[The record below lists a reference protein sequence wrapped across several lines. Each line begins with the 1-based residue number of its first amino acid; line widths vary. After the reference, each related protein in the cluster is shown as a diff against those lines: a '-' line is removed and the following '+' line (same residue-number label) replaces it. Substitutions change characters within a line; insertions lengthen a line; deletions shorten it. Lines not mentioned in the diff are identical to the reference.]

1 MKQTVFA
8 MIAAA
13 SLFIG
18 AISCSQQP
26 SAKDQTTV
34 PAEFTISKEKLMECI
49 RPNAMILAYPV
60 ILADA
65 YVNEGSLAC
74 VSGAGKG
81 SPEDLYF
88 GLDKHVDAKTPPAFL
103 WHTAEDTCV
112 PVENSLYFALALSK
126 EKIPFELHVFPEG
139 SHGMS
144 VCTKEVG
151 TGDAYNG
158 RWVEWSVRWLFKM
171 FF

>member
-1 MKQTVFA
+1 
-8 MIAAA
+8 
-13 SLFIG
+13 
-18 AISCSQQP
+18 
-26 SAKDQTTV
+26 
-34 PAEFTISKEKLMECI
+34 MECI

-81 SPEDLYF
+81 SPEYLYF

-171 FF
+171 FFLHKKSCRFSPLAAFRWIPVPPALQVRKHFGSAPRGNSWQ

>member
-1 MKQTVFA
+1 MLWSGFSA
-8 MIAAA
+8 GGHLAA
-13 SLFIG
+13 SLGTLYYDDKFLE
-18 AISCSQQP
+18 A
-26 SAKDQTTV
+26 
-34 PAEFTISKEKLMECI
+34 AEKEWAWFDSKEKLMECI

-81 SPEDLYF
+81 SPEYLYF

-158 RWVEWSVRWLFKM
+158 RWVEWSVHWLFKM

>member
-1 MKQTVFA
+1 ME
-8 MIAAA
+8 AAEKEWA
-13 SLFIG
+13 WF
-18 AISCSQQP
+18 
-26 SAKDQTTV
+26 D
-34 PAEFTISKEKLMECI
+34 SKEKLMECI

-112 PVENSLYFALALSK
+112 PVENSLYFALAL
-126 EKIPFELHVFPEG
+126 
-139 SHGMS
+139 
-144 VCTKEVG
+144 
-151 TGDAYNG
+151 
-158 RWVEWSVRWLFKM
+158 
-171 FF
+171 